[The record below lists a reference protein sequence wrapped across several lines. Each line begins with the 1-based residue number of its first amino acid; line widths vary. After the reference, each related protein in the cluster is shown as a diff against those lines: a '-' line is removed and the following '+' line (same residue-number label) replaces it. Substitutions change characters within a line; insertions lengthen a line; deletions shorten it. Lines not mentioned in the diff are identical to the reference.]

1 MDRYACGFSLVECLC
16 TLIIVS
22 IIAMIALPPL
32 NTMLENS
39 NRTQVTNQLLATLH
53 FARSTAVYQR
63 GVVTVCPGVTQCTGE
78 RVWNAS
84 LMVFHDTNRNGQLDM
99 GEQVIRLESLL
110 DDYSWRWASFRQ
122 GTFIQFEAN
131 GTTLAHNGT
140 FTLCKEQQPQR
151 QVVISLSGRARTQ
164 APAGTARC

>member
-1 MDRYACGFSLVECLC
+1 MDRYARGISLVEILC

-22 IIAMIALPPL
+22 IIAVVALPSL

-39 NRTQVTNQLLATLH
+39 NRTQAINQLLATLH
-53 FARSTAVYQR
+53 FARGTAVFQNS
-63 GVVTVCPGVTQCTGE
+63 VITICPGVTQCTGE
-78 RVWNAS
+78 RVWSDS
-84 LMVFHDTNRNGQLDM
+84 LLVFHDVNRNGQLDM
-99 GEQVIRLESLL
+99 GEQVIRMETLL
-110 DDYSWRWASFRQ
+110 DDYVWRWASFRQ
-122 GTFIQFEAN
+122 SAFIQFEAN

-140 FTLCKEQQPQR
+140 FTLCREQEPQR